1 MINTFGVIG
10 GDERMKYLAQ
20 SIAADGYP
28 VCVCGLE
35 KLGTCRGAAEC
46 DLPQL
51 AAKSSVILLPLP
63 ATKDGLFLNA
73 PYAENEIRLDDDF
86 ARLFM
91 HKTVCG
97 GMLQRLT
104 ASSSLWREIEPEDY
118 YRREELAVGNA
129 IPTAEGAVGIAIREY
144 PGTINGAKCLIT
156 GFGRIGKNL
165 AIILRGMGA
174 EVFCAARKKAD
185 LMQMRAFGV
194 QPLTYREISRR
205 FDLIFNTVPAKVLTS
220 PVLMQQTRETLIIE
234 LASAPGGIDA
244 AAAHERGLRYIRAP
258 GLPAKYAPERAA
270 VILRDAVYAA
280 AAEPLPR
287 LGLAVTGSHCTFS
300 RALEAFRPLKRD
312 YTLVPILSG
321 AAAGTDTRFFAA
333 SAFRAELEAFCGREA
348 VDTFVKA
355 EPLGTAQR
363 LDALLVAPC
372 TGNTLAKL
380 ARGVT
385 DTAVTMACKA
395 HLRNGAPLIL
405 AISTNDGLSGSAE
418 SIAALLQRKNVYFV
432 PFRQDAPHQK
442 PFSLQSDFDL
452 LGETIKAAMEGRQL
466 QPVLL

>member
-1 MINTFGVIG
+1 MRFAITGTDARFLPL
-10 GDERMKYLAQ
+10 RKLLL
-20 SIAADGYP
+20 ADGHEITDP
-28 VCVCGLE
+28 
-35 KLGTCRGAAEC
+35 ASA
-46 DLPQL
+46 DM
-51 AAKSSVILLPLP
+51 VISPP
-63 ATKDGLFLNA
+63 WDPSAR
-73 PYAENEIRLDDDF
+73 YA
-86 ARLFM
+86 
-91 HKTVCG
+91 
-97 GMLQRLT
+97 
-104 ASSSLWREIEPEDY
+104 
-118 YRREELAVGNA
+118 RREEYQIA
-129 IPTAEGAVGIAIREY
+129 IARLTAEGAIALLRPETGLSGAHILLLGYGRIARLLARELQKAGALVTAAARSGEQRAWAEAEGIEALPLDALSGALDRFDVII
-144 PGTINGAKCLIT
+144 GTI
-156 GFGRIGKNL
+156 
-165 AIILRGMGA
+165 
-174 EVFCAARKKAD
+174 
-185 LMQMRAFGV
+185 
-194 QPLTYREISRR
+194 
-205 FDLIFNTVPAKVLTS
+205 PAPVLTE
-220 PVLMQQTRETLIIE
+220 PLLALVRKDALLLE

-348 VDTFVKA
+348 VDTIVKA

-372 TGNTLAKL
+372 TGSTLAKL

-385 DTAVTMACKA
+385 DTAVTMVCKA

>member
-1 MINTFGVIG
+1 MRFAITGTDARFLPL
-10 GDERMKYLAQ
+10 RKLLL
-20 SIAADGYP
+20 ADGHEITDP
-28 VCVCGLE
+28 
-35 KLGTCRGAAEC
+35 ASA
-46 DLPQL
+46 DM
-51 AAKSSVILLPLP
+51 VISPP
-63 ATKDGLFLNA
+63 WDPSAR
-73 PYAENEIRLDDDF
+73 YA
-86 ARLFM
+86 
-91 HKTVCG
+91 
-97 GMLQRLT
+97 
-104 ASSSLWREIEPEDY
+104 
-118 YRREELAVGNA
+118 RREEYQIA
-129 IPTAEGAVGIAIREY
+129 IARLTAEGAIALLRPETGLSGAHILLLGYGRIARLLARELQKAGALVTAAARSGEQRAWAEAEGIEALPLDALSGALDRFDVII
-144 PGTINGAKCLIT
+144 GTI
-156 GFGRIGKNL
+156 
-165 AIILRGMGA
+165 
-174 EVFCAARKKAD
+174 
-185 LMQMRAFGV
+185 
-194 QPLTYREISRR
+194 
-205 FDLIFNTVPAKVLTS
+205 PAPVLTE
-220 PVLMQQTRETLIIE
+220 PLLALVRKDALLLE

-321 AAAGTDTRFFAA
+321 AAVGTDTRFFAA

-348 VDTFVKA
+348 VDTIVKA

-372 TGNTLAKL
+372 TGSTLAKL

-452 LGETIKAAMEGRQL
+452 LGETIKVAMEGRQL

>member
-1 MINTFGVIG
+1 MRFAITGTDARFLPL
-10 GDERMKYLAQ
+10 RKLLL
-20 SIAADGYP
+20 ADGHEITDP
-28 VCVCGLE
+28 
-35 KLGTCRGAAEC
+35 ASA
-46 DLPQL
+46 DM
-51 AAKSSVILLPLP
+51 VISPP
-63 ATKDGLFLNA
+63 WDPSAR
-73 PYAENEIRLDDDF
+73 YA
-86 ARLFM
+86 
-91 HKTVCG
+91 
-97 GMLQRLT
+97 
-104 ASSSLWREIEPEDY
+104 
-118 YRREELAVGNA
+118 RREEYQIA
-129 IPTAEGAVGIAIREY
+129 IARLTAEGAIALLRPETGLSGAHILLLGYGRIARLLARELQKAGALVTAAARSGEQRAWAEAEGIEALPLDALSGALDRFDVII
-144 PGTINGAKCLIT
+144 GTI
-156 GFGRIGKNL
+156 
-165 AIILRGMGA
+165 
-174 EVFCAARKKAD
+174 
-185 LMQMRAFGV
+185 
-194 QPLTYREISRR
+194 
-205 FDLIFNTVPAKVLTS
+205 PAPVLTE
-220 PVLMQQTRETLIIE
+220 PLLALVRKDALLLE

-300 RALEAFRPLKRD
+300 CALEAFRPLKRD

-348 VDTFVKA
+348 VDTIVKA

-372 TGNTLAKL
+372 TGSTLAKL

>member
-1 MINTFGVIG
+1 MRFAITGTDARFLPL
-10 GDERMKYLAQ
+10 RKLLL
-20 SIAADGYP
+20 ADGHEITDP
-28 VCVCGLE
+28 
-35 KLGTCRGAAEC
+35 ASA
-46 DLPQL
+46 DM
-51 AAKSSVILLPLP
+51 VISPP
-63 ATKDGLFLNA
+63 WDPSAR
-73 PYAENEIRLDDDF
+73 YA
-86 ARLFM
+86 
-91 HKTVCG
+91 
-97 GMLQRLT
+97 
-104 ASSSLWREIEPEDY
+104 
-118 YRREELAVGNA
+118 RREEYQIA
-129 IPTAEGAVGIAIREY
+129 IARLTAEGAIALLRPETGLSGAHILLLGYGRIARLLARELQKAGALVTAAARSGEQRAWAEAEGIEALPLDALSGTLDRFDVII
-144 PGTINGAKCLIT
+144 GTI
-156 GFGRIGKNL
+156 
-165 AIILRGMGA
+165 
-174 EVFCAARKKAD
+174 
-185 LMQMRAFGV
+185 
-194 QPLTYREISRR
+194 
-205 FDLIFNTVPAKVLTS
+205 PAPVLTE
-220 PVLMQQTRETLIIE
+220 PLLALVRKDALLLE

-258 GLPAKYAPERAA
+258 GLPAKYAPDRAA

-300 RALEAFRPLKRD
+300 RALEAFRPLKQD

-348 VDTFVKA
+348 VDTIVKS

>member
-1 MINTFGVIG
+1 MRFAITGTDARFPLL
-10 GDERMKYLAQ
+10 R
-20 SIAADGYP
+20 
-28 VCVCGLE
+28 
-35 KLGTCRGAAEC
+35 KL
-46 DLPQL
+46 L
-51 AAKSSVILLPLP
+51 
-63 ATKDGLFLNA
+63 
-73 PYAENEIRLDDDF
+73 LDDGHEITDPAF
-86 ARLFM
+86 ADMVVPPPWDPSARY
-91 HKTVCG
+91 
-97 GMLQRLT
+97 
-104 ASSSLWREIEPEDY
+104 A
-118 YRREELAVGNA
+118 RREEYQIANA
-129 IPTAEGAVGIAIREY
+129 QLTAEGAIALLRPETGLSGAHILLLGYGRIARLLARELQKAGALVTAAARSGEQRAWAEAEGIEALPLDALSGALDRFDVII
-144 PGTINGAKCLIT
+144 GTI
-156 GFGRIGKNL
+156 
-165 AIILRGMGA
+165 
-174 EVFCAARKKAD
+174 
-185 LMQMRAFGV
+185 
-194 QPLTYREISRR
+194 
-205 FDLIFNTVPAKVLTS
+205 PAPVLTE
-220 PVLMQQTRETLIIE
+220 PLLALVRKDALLLE

-348 VDTFVKA
+348 VDTIVKA

-372 TGNTLAKL
+372 TGSTLAKL
-380 ARGVT
+380 ARGVM

-418 SIAALLQRKNVYFV
+418 SIAVLLQRKNVYFV

-452 LGETIKAAMEGRQL
+452 LGETIKAALEGRQL

>member
-1 MINTFGVIG
+1 MRFAITGTDARFLPL
-10 GDERMKYLAQ
+10 RKLLL
-20 SIAADGYP
+20 ADGHEIADP
-28 VCVCGLE
+28 
-35 KLGTCRGAAEC
+35 ASA
-46 DLPQL
+46 DM
-51 AAKSSVILLPLP
+51 VISPP
-63 ATKDGLFLNA
+63 WDPSAR
-73 PYAENEIRLDDDF
+73 YA
-86 ARLFM
+86 
-91 HKTVCG
+91 
-97 GMLQRLT
+97 
-104 ASSSLWREIEPEDY
+104 
-118 YRREELAVGNA
+118 RREEYQIA
-129 IPTAEGAVGIAIREY
+129 IARLTAEGAIALLRPETGLSGAHILLLGYGRIARLLARELQKAGALVTAAARSGEQRAWAEAESIEAL
-144 PGTINGAKCLIT
+144 PLDALSGALDRFDVIIGTI
-156 GFGRIGKNL
+156 
-165 AIILRGMGA
+165 
-174 EVFCAARKKAD
+174 
-185 LMQMRAFGV
+185 
-194 QPLTYREISRR
+194 
-205 FDLIFNTVPAKVLTS
+205 PAPVLTE
-220 PVLMQQTRETLIIE
+220 PLLALVRKDALLLE

-348 VDTFVKA
+348 VDTIVKA

-418 SIAALLQRKNVYFV
+418 SIAALLQHKNVYFV

>member
-1 MINTFGVIG
+1 MRFAITGTDARFLPL
-10 GDERMKYLAQ
+10 RKLLL
-20 SIAADGYP
+20 ADGHEITDP
-28 VCVCGLE
+28 
-35 KLGTCRGAAEC
+35 ASA
-46 DLPQL
+46 DM
-51 AAKSSVILLPLP
+51 VISPP
-63 ATKDGLFLNA
+63 WDPSAR
-73 PYAENEIRLDDDF
+73 YA
-86 ARLFM
+86 
-91 HKTVCG
+91 
-97 GMLQRLT
+97 
-104 ASSSLWREIEPEDY
+104 
-118 YRREELAVGNA
+118 RREEYQIA
-129 IPTAEGAVGIAIREY
+129 IARLTAEGAIALLRPETGLSGAHILLLGYGRIARLLARELQKAGALVTAAARSGEQRAWAEAESIEAL
-144 PGTINGAKCLIT
+144 PLDALSGALDRFDVIIGTI
-156 GFGRIGKNL
+156 
-165 AIILRGMGA
+165 
-174 EVFCAARKKAD
+174 
-185 LMQMRAFGV
+185 
-194 QPLTYREISRR
+194 
-205 FDLIFNTVPAKVLTS
+205 PAPVLTE
-220 PVLMQQTRETLIIE
+220 PLLALVRKDALLLE

-312 YTLVPILSG
+312 YALVPILSG

-333 SAFRAELEAFCGREA
+333 SAFRAELEAYCCREA
-348 VDTFVKA
+348 VDTIVKA

-372 TGNTLAKL
+372 TGSTLAKL

>member
-1 MINTFGVIG
+1 MRFAITGTDARFLPL
-10 GDERMKYLAQ
+10 RKLLL
-20 SIAADGYP
+20 ADGHEITDP
-28 VCVCGLE
+28 
-35 KLGTCRGAAEC
+35 ASA
-46 DLPQL
+46 DM
-51 AAKSSVILLPLP
+51 VISPP
-63 ATKDGLFLNA
+63 WDPSAR
-73 PYAENEIRLDDDF
+73 YA
-86 ARLFM
+86 
-91 HKTVCG
+91 
-97 GMLQRLT
+97 
-104 ASSSLWREIEPEDY
+104 
-118 YRREELAVGNA
+118 RREEYQIA
-129 IPTAEGAVGIAIREY
+129 IARLTAEGAIALLRPETGLSGAHILLLGYGRIARLLARELQKAGALVTAAARSGEQRAWAEAEGIEALPLDALSGALDRFDVII
-144 PGTINGAKCLIT
+144 GTI
-156 GFGRIGKNL
+156 
-165 AIILRGMGA
+165 
-174 EVFCAARKKAD
+174 
-185 LMQMRAFGV
+185 
-194 QPLTYREISRR
+194 
-205 FDLIFNTVPAKVLTS
+205 PAPVLTE
-220 PVLMQQTRETLIIE
+220 PLLALVRKDALLLE

-300 RALEAFRPLKRD
+300 RALEAFRPLKWD

-348 VDTFVKA
+348 VDTIVKA

>member
-1 MINTFGVIG
+1 MRFAITGTDARFLPL
-10 GDERMKYLAQ
+10 RKLLL
-20 SIAADGYP
+20 ADGHEITDP
-28 VCVCGLE
+28 
-35 KLGTCRGAAEC
+35 ASA
-46 DLPQL
+46 DM
-51 AAKSSVILLPLP
+51 VISPP
-63 ATKDGLFLNA
+63 WDPSAR
-73 PYAENEIRLDDDF
+73 YA
-86 ARLFM
+86 
-91 HKTVCG
+91 
-97 GMLQRLT
+97 
-104 ASSSLWREIEPEDY
+104 
-118 YRREELAVGNA
+118 RREEYQIA
-129 IPTAEGAVGIAIREY
+129 IARLTAEGAIALLRPETGLSGAHILLLGYGRIARLLARELQKAGALVSAAARSGEQRAWAEAEGIEALPLDTLSGALDRFDVII
-144 PGTINGAKCLIT
+144 GTI
-156 GFGRIGKNL
+156 
-165 AIILRGMGA
+165 
-174 EVFCAARKKAD
+174 
-185 LMQMRAFGV
+185 
-194 QPLTYREISRR
+194 
-205 FDLIFNTVPAKVLTS
+205 PAPVLTE
-220 PVLMQQTRETLIIE
+220 PLLALVRKDALLLE

-348 VDTFVKA
+348 VDTIVKA

>member
-1 MINTFGVIG
+1 MRFAITGTDARFLPL
-10 GDERMKYLAQ
+10 RKLLL
-20 SIAADGYP
+20 ADGHEITDP
-28 VCVCGLE
+28 
-35 KLGTCRGAAEC
+35 ASA
-46 DLPQL
+46 DM
-51 AAKSSVILLPLP
+51 VISPP
-63 ATKDGLFLNA
+63 WDPSAR
-73 PYAENEIRLDDDF
+73 YA
-86 ARLFM
+86 
-91 HKTVCG
+91 
-97 GMLQRLT
+97 
-104 ASSSLWREIEPEDY
+104 
-118 YRREELAVGNA
+118 RREEYQIA
-129 IPTAEGAVGIAIREY
+129 IARLTAEGAIALLRPETGLSGAHILLLGYGRIARLLARELHKAGALVTAAARSGEQRAWAEAESIEAL
-144 PGTINGAKCLIT
+144 PLDALSGALDRFDVIIGTI
-156 GFGRIGKNL
+156 
-165 AIILRGMGA
+165 
-174 EVFCAARKKAD
+174 
-185 LMQMRAFGV
+185 
-194 QPLTYREISRR
+194 
-205 FDLIFNTVPAKVLTS
+205 PAPVLTE
-220 PVLMQQTRETLIIE
+220 PLLALVRKDALLLE

-300 RALEAFRPLKRD
+300 RVLEAFRPLKRD
-312 YTLVPILSG
+312 YALVPILSG

-333 SAFRAELEAFCGREA
+333 SAFRAELEAFCCREA
-348 VDTFVKA
+348 VDTIVKA

-372 TGNTLAKL
+372 TGSTLAKL

>member
-1 MINTFGVIG
+1 MRFAITGTDARFLPL
-10 GDERMKYLAQ
+10 RKLLL
-20 SIAADGYP
+20 ADGHEITDP
-28 VCVCGLE
+28 
-35 KLGTCRGAAEC
+35 ASA
-46 DLPQL
+46 DM
-51 AAKSSVILLPLP
+51 VISPP
-63 ATKDGLFLNA
+63 WDPSAR
-73 PYAENEIRLDDDF
+73 YA
-86 ARLFM
+86 
-91 HKTVCG
+91 
-97 GMLQRLT
+97 
-104 ASSSLWREIEPEDY
+104 
-118 YRREELAVGNA
+118 RREEYQIA
-129 IPTAEGAVGIAIREY
+129 IARLTAEGAIALLRPETGLSGAHILLLGYGRIARLLARELQKAGALVTAAARSGEQRAWAEAEGIEALPLDALSGALDRFDVII
-144 PGTINGAKCLIT
+144 GTI
-156 GFGRIGKNL
+156 
-165 AIILRGMGA
+165 
-174 EVFCAARKKAD
+174 
-185 LMQMRAFGV
+185 
-194 QPLTYREISRR
+194 
-205 FDLIFNTVPAKVLTS
+205 PAPVLTEPLLS
-220 PVLMQQTRETLIIE
+220 LVRKDALLLE

-333 SAFRAELEAFCGREA
+333 SAFRAEFEAFCGREA
-348 VDTFVKA
+348 VDTIVKA

>member
-1 MINTFGVIG
+1 MRFAITGTDARFLPL
-10 GDERMKYLAQ
+10 RKLLL
-20 SIAADGYP
+20 ADGHEITDP
-28 VCVCGLE
+28 
-35 KLGTCRGAAEC
+35 ASA
-46 DLPQL
+46 DM
-51 AAKSSVILLPLP
+51 VISPP
-63 ATKDGLFLNA
+63 WDPSAR
-73 PYAENEIRLDDDF
+73 YA
-86 ARLFM
+86 
-91 HKTVCG
+91 
-97 GMLQRLT
+97 
-104 ASSSLWREIEPEDY
+104 
-118 YRREELAVGNA
+118 RREEYQIA
-129 IPTAEGAVGIAIREY
+129 IARLTAEGAIALLRPETGLSGAHILLLGYGRIARLLARELQKAGALVTAAARSGEQRAWAEAEGIEALPLDALSGALDRFDVII
-144 PGTINGAKCLIT
+144 GTI
-156 GFGRIGKNL
+156 
-165 AIILRGMGA
+165 
-174 EVFCAARKKAD
+174 
-185 LMQMRAFGV
+185 
-194 QPLTYREISRR
+194 
-205 FDLIFNTVPAKVLTS
+205 PAPVLTE
-220 PVLMQQTRETLIIE
+220 PLLALVRKDALLLE

-280 AAEPLPR
+280 AAEPLPH

-300 RALEAFRPLKRD
+300 RALEAFRPLKWD

-348 VDTFVKA
+348 VDTIVKA

-452 LGETIKAAMEGRQL
+452 LGEAIKAAMEGRQL

>member
-1 MINTFGVIG
+1 MRFAITGTDARFLPL
-10 GDERMKYLAQ
+10 RKLLL
-20 SIAADGYP
+20 ADGHEITDP
-28 VCVCGLE
+28 
-35 KLGTCRGAAEC
+35 ASA
-46 DLPQL
+46 DM
-51 AAKSSVILLPLP
+51 VISPP
-63 ATKDGLFLNA
+63 WDPSAR
-73 PYAENEIRLDDDF
+73 YA
-86 ARLFM
+86 
-91 HKTVCG
+91 
-97 GMLQRLT
+97 
-104 ASSSLWREIEPEDY
+104 
-118 YRREELAVGNA
+118 RREEYQIA
-129 IPTAEGAVGIAIREY
+129 IARLTAEGAIALLRPETGLSGAHILLLGYGRIARLLARELQKAGALVTAAARSGEQRAWAEAESIEAL
-144 PGTINGAKCLIT
+144 PLDALSGALDRFDVIIGTI
-156 GFGRIGKNL
+156 
-165 AIILRGMGA
+165 
-174 EVFCAARKKAD
+174 
-185 LMQMRAFGV
+185 
-194 QPLTYREISRR
+194 
-205 FDLIFNTVPAKVLTS
+205 PAPVLTE
-220 PVLMQQTRETLIIE
+220 PLLALVRKDALLLE

-348 VDTFVKA
+348 VDTIVKA

-372 TGNTLAKL
+372 TGSTLAKL

-452 LGETIKAAMEGRQL
+452 LGETIIAAMEGRQL

>member
-1 MINTFGVIG
+1 MRFAITGTDARFLPL
-10 GDERMKYLAQ
+10 RKLLL
-20 SIAADGYP
+20 ADGHEITDP
-28 VCVCGLE
+28 
-35 KLGTCRGAAEC
+35 ASA
-46 DLPQL
+46 DL
-51 AAKSSVILLPLP
+51 VISPP
-63 ATKDGLFLNA
+63 WDPSAR
-73 PYAENEIRLDDDF
+73 YA
-86 ARLFM
+86 
-91 HKTVCG
+91 
-97 GMLQRLT
+97 
-104 ASSSLWREIEPEDY
+104 
-118 YRREELAVGNA
+118 RREEYQIA
-129 IPTAEGAVGIAIREY
+129 IARLTAEGAIALLRPETGLSGAHILLLGYGRIARLLARELQKAGALVTAAARSGEQRAWAEAEGIEALPLDALSGALDRFDVII
-144 PGTINGAKCLIT
+144 GTI
-156 GFGRIGKNL
+156 
-165 AIILRGMGA
+165 
-174 EVFCAARKKAD
+174 
-185 LMQMRAFGV
+185 
-194 QPLTYREISRR
+194 
-205 FDLIFNTVPAKVLTS
+205 PAPVLTE
-220 PVLMQQTRETLIIE
+220 PLLALVRKDALLLE

-321 AAAGTDTRFFAA
+321 AAAGTDTRFSAA

-348 VDTFVKA
+348 VDTIVKA

-372 TGNTLAKL
+372 TGSTLAKL

>member
-1 MINTFGVIG
+1 MRFAITGTDARFLPL
-10 GDERMKYLAQ
+10 RKLLL
-20 SIAADGYP
+20 ADGHEITDP
-28 VCVCGLE
+28 
-35 KLGTCRGAAEC
+35 ASA
-46 DLPQL
+46 DM
-51 AAKSSVILLPLP
+51 VISPP
-63 ATKDGLFLNA
+63 WDPSAR
-73 PYAENEIRLDDDF
+73 YA
-86 ARLFM
+86 
-91 HKTVCG
+91 
-97 GMLQRLT
+97 
-104 ASSSLWREIEPEDY
+104 
-118 YRREELAVGNA
+118 RREEYQIA
-129 IPTAEGAVGIAIREY
+129 IARLTAEGAIALLRPETGLSGAHILLLGYGRIARLLARELQKAGALVTAAARSGEQRAWAEAEGIEALPLDALSGALDRFDVII
-144 PGTINGAKCLIT
+144 GTI
-156 GFGRIGKNL
+156 
-165 AIILRGMGA
+165 
-174 EVFCAARKKAD
+174 
-185 LMQMRAFGV
+185 
-194 QPLTYREISRR
+194 
-205 FDLIFNTVPAKVLTS
+205 PAPVLTE
-220 PVLMQQTRETLIIE
+220 PLLALVRKDALLLE

-348 VDTFVKA
+348 VDTIVKA

-363 LDALLVAPC
+363 LDALLVVPC

>member
-1 MINTFGVIG
+1 MRFAITGTDARFPLL
-10 GDERMKYLAQ
+10 RKLLL
-20 SIAADGYP
+20 ADGH
-28 VCVCGLE
+28 E
-35 KLGTCRGAAEC
+35 IT
-46 DLPQL
+46 D
-51 AAKSSVILLPLP
+51 P
-63 ATKDGLFLNA
+63 AFADMVVPPPWNPSA
-73 PYAENEIRLDDDF
+73 RYA
-86 ARLFM
+86 
-91 HKTVCG
+91 
-97 GMLQRLT
+97 
-104 ASSSLWREIEPEDY
+104 
-118 YRREELAVGNA
+118 RREEYQIANA
-129 IPTAEGAVGIAIREY
+129 RLTAEGAVALLRPETGLSGAHVLLLGYGRIARLLARELQKAGALVTAAARSGEQRAWAEAEGIEALPLDALSDALDRFDVII
-144 PGTINGAKCLIT
+144 GTI
-156 GFGRIGKNL
+156 
-165 AIILRGMGA
+165 
-174 EVFCAARKKAD
+174 
-185 LMQMRAFGV
+185 
-194 QPLTYREISRR
+194 
-205 FDLIFNTVPAKVLTS
+205 PAPVLTE
-220 PVLMQQTRETLIIE
+220 PLLALVRKDALLLE

-244 AAAHERGLRYIRAP
+244 AAAHERDLRYIRAP

-270 VILRDAVYAA
+270 AILRDAVYAA

-300 RALEAFRPLKRD
+300 HALKAFQPLKRD
-312 YTLVPILSG
+312 YALVPILSG

-348 VDTFVKA
+348 VDTIVKA

-372 TGNTLAKL
+372 TGSTLAKL

-452 LGETIKAAMEGRQL
+452 LGETIEAAMEGRQL

>member
-1 MINTFGVIG
+1 MRFAITGTDARFLPL
-10 GDERMKYLAQ
+10 RKLLL
-20 SIAADGYP
+20 ADGHEITDP
-28 VCVCGLE
+28 
-35 KLGTCRGAAEC
+35 ASA
-46 DLPQL
+46 DM
-51 AAKSSVILLPLP
+51 VISPP
-63 ATKDGLFLNA
+63 WDPSAR
-73 PYAENEIRLDDDF
+73 YA
-86 ARLFM
+86 
-91 HKTVCG
+91 
-97 GMLQRLT
+97 
-104 ASSSLWREIEPEDY
+104 
-118 YRREELAVGNA
+118 RREEYQIA
-129 IPTAEGAVGIAIREY
+129 IARLTAEGAIALLRPETGLSGAHILLLGYGRIARLLARELQKAGALVTAAARSGEQRAWAEAEGIEALPLDALSGALDRFDVII
-144 PGTINGAKCLIT
+144 GTI
-156 GFGRIGKNL
+156 
-165 AIILRGMGA
+165 
-174 EVFCAARKKAD
+174 
-185 LMQMRAFGV
+185 
-194 QPLTYREISRR
+194 
-205 FDLIFNTVPAKVLTS
+205 PAPVLTE
-220 PVLMQQTRETLIIE
+220 PLLALVRKDALLLE

-258 GLPAKYAPERAA
+258 GLPEKYAPERAA

-348 VDTFVKA
+348 VDTIVKA

-372 TGNTLAKL
+372 TGSTLAKL

>member
-1 MINTFGVIG
+1 MRFAITGTDARFLPL
-10 GDERMKYLAQ
+10 RKLLL
-20 SIAADGYP
+20 ADGH
-28 VCVCGLE
+28 E
-35 KLGTCRGAAEC
+35 IT
-46 DLPQL
+46 D
-51 AAKSSVILLPLP
+51 P
-63 ATKDGLFLNA
+63 ASADMIISPPWDPSA
-73 PYAENEIRLDDDF
+73 RYA
-86 ARLFM
+86 
-91 HKTVCG
+91 
-97 GMLQRLT
+97 
-104 ASSSLWREIEPEDY
+104 
-118 YRREELAVGNA
+118 RREEYQIA
-129 IPTAEGAVGIAIREY
+129 IAQLTAEGAIALLRPETGLSGAHILLLGYGRIARLLARELQKAGALVTAAARSGEQRAWAEAEGIEALPLDALSGALDRFDVII
-144 PGTINGAKCLIT
+144 GTI
-156 GFGRIGKNL
+156 
-165 AIILRGMGA
+165 
-174 EVFCAARKKAD
+174 
-185 LMQMRAFGV
+185 
-194 QPLTYREISRR
+194 
-205 FDLIFNTVPAKVLTS
+205 PAPVLTE
-220 PVLMQQTRETLIIE
+220 PLLALVRKDALLLE

-348 VDTFVKA
+348 VDTIVKA

-372 TGNTLAKL
+372 TGSTLAKL

-452 LGETIKAAMEGRQL
+452 LGVTIKAAMEGRQL

>member
-1 MINTFGVIG
+1 MRFAITGTDARFLPL
-10 GDERMKYLAQ
+10 RKLLL
-20 SIAADGYP
+20 ADGHEITDP
-28 VCVCGLE
+28 
-35 KLGTCRGAAEC
+35 ASA
-46 DLPQL
+46 DM
-51 AAKSSVILLPLP
+51 VISPP
-63 ATKDGLFLNA
+63 WDPSAR
-73 PYAENEIRLDDDF
+73 YA
-86 ARLFM
+86 
-91 HKTVCG
+91 
-97 GMLQRLT
+97 
-104 ASSSLWREIEPEDY
+104 
-118 YRREELAVGNA
+118 RREEYQIA
-129 IPTAEGAVGIAIREY
+129 IAQLTAEGVIALLRPETGLSGAHILLLGYGRIARLLARELQKAGALVTAAARSGEQRAWAEAEGIEALPLDALSGALDRFDVII
-144 PGTINGAKCLIT
+144 GTI
-156 GFGRIGKNL
+156 
-165 AIILRGMGA
+165 
-174 EVFCAARKKAD
+174 
-185 LMQMRAFGV
+185 
-194 QPLTYREISRR
+194 
-205 FDLIFNTVPAKVLTS
+205 PAPVLTE
-220 PVLMQQTRETLIIE
+220 PLLALVRKDALLLE

-348 VDTFVKA
+348 VDTIVKA

-452 LGETIKAAMEGRQL
+452 LGETIKAAMEGCQL

>member
-1 MINTFGVIG
+1 MRFAITGTDARFLPL
-10 GDERMKYLAQ
+10 RKLLL
-20 SIAADGYP
+20 ADGHEITDP
-28 VCVCGLE
+28 
-35 KLGTCRGAAEC
+35 ASA
-46 DLPQL
+46 DM
-51 AAKSSVILLPLP
+51 VISPP
-63 ATKDGLFLNA
+63 WDPSAR
-73 PYAENEIRLDDDF
+73 YA
-86 ARLFM
+86 
-91 HKTVCG
+91 
-97 GMLQRLT
+97 
-104 ASSSLWREIEPEDY
+104 
-118 YRREELAVGNA
+118 RREEYQIA
-129 IPTAEGAVGIAIREY
+129 IARLTAEGAIALLRPETGLSGAHILLLGYGRIARLLARELQKAGALVTAAARSGEQRAWAEAEGIEALPLDALSGALDRFDVII
-144 PGTINGAKCLIT
+144 GTIPAPVLT
-156 GFGRIGKNL
+156 EPLL
-165 AIILRGMGA
+165 AI
-174 EVFCAARKKAD
+174 VRKDA
-185 LMQMRAFGV
+185 L
-194 QPLTYREISRR
+194 L
-205 FDLIFNTVPAKVLTS
+205 L
-220 PVLMQQTRETLIIE
+220 E

-348 VDTFVKA
+348 VDTIVKA

>member
-1 MINTFGVIG
+1 MRFAITGTDARFLPL
-10 GDERMKYLAQ
+10 RKLLL
-20 SIAADGYP
+20 ADGH
-28 VCVCGLE
+28 E
-35 KLGTCRGAAEC
+35 IT
-46 DLPQL
+46 D
-51 AAKSSVILLPLP
+51 P
-63 ATKDGLFLNA
+63 AFADMVVPPPWDPSA
-73 PYAENEIRLDDDF
+73 RYA
-86 ARLFM
+86 
-91 HKTVCG
+91 
-97 GMLQRLT
+97 
-104 ASSSLWREIEPEDY
+104 
-118 YRREELAVGNA
+118 RREEYQIA
-129 IPTAEGAVGIAIREY
+129 IARLTAEGAIALLRPETGLSGAHILLLGYGRIARLLARELQKAGALVTAAARSGEQRAWAEAESIEAL
-144 PGTINGAKCLIT
+144 PLDALSGALDRFDVIIGTI
-156 GFGRIGKNL
+156 
-165 AIILRGMGA
+165 
-174 EVFCAARKKAD
+174 
-185 LMQMRAFGV
+185 
-194 QPLTYREISRR
+194 
-205 FDLIFNTVPAKVLTS
+205 PAPVLTE
-220 PVLMQQTRETLIIE
+220 PLLALVRKDALLLE

-348 VDTFVKA
+348 VDTIVKA

-372 TGNTLAKL
+372 TGSTLAKL

>member
-1 MINTFGVIG
+1 MRFAITGTDARFLPL
-10 GDERMKYLAQ
+10 RKLLL
-20 SIAADGYP
+20 ADGHEITDP
-28 VCVCGLE
+28 
-35 KLGTCRGAAEC
+35 ASA
-46 DLPQL
+46 DM
-51 AAKSSVILLPLP
+51 VISPP
-63 ATKDGLFLNA
+63 WDPSAR
-73 PYAENEIRLDDDF
+73 YA
-86 ARLFM
+86 
-91 HKTVCG
+91 
-97 GMLQRLT
+97 
-104 ASSSLWREIEPEDY
+104 
-118 YRREELAVGNA
+118 RREEYQIA
-129 IPTAEGAVGIAIREY
+129 IARLTAEGAIALLRPETGLSGAHILLLGYGRIARLLARELQKAGALVTAAARSGEQRAWAEAEGIEALPLDALSGALDRFDVII
-144 PGTINGAKCLIT
+144 GTI
-156 GFGRIGKNL
+156 
-165 AIILRGMGA
+165 
-174 EVFCAARKKAD
+174 
-185 LMQMRAFGV
+185 
-194 QPLTYREISRR
+194 
-205 FDLIFNTVPAKVLTS
+205 PAPVLTE
-220 PVLMQQTRETLIIE
+220 PLLALVRKDALLLE

-300 RALEAFRPLKRD
+300 RALEAFRPLNRD
-312 YTLVPILSG
+312 YTLMPILSG

-348 VDTFVKA
+348 VDTIVKA

>member
-1 MINTFGVIG
+1 MRFAITGTDARFLPL
-10 GDERMKYLAQ
+10 RKLLL
-20 SIAADGYP
+20 ADGHEITDP
-28 VCVCGLE
+28 
-35 KLGTCRGAAEC
+35 ASA
-46 DLPQL
+46 DM
-51 AAKSSVILLPLP
+51 VISPP
-63 ATKDGLFLNA
+63 WDPSAR
-73 PYAENEIRLDDDF
+73 YA
-86 ARLFM
+86 
-91 HKTVCG
+91 
-97 GMLQRLT
+97 
-104 ASSSLWREIEPEDY
+104 
-118 YRREELAVGNA
+118 RREEYQIA
-129 IPTAEGAVGIAIREY
+129 IARLTAEGAIALLRPETGLSGAHILLLGYGRIARLLARELQKAGALVTAAARSGEQRAWAEAEGIEALPLDALSGALDRFDVII
-144 PGTINGAKCLIT
+144 GTI
-156 GFGRIGKNL
+156 
-165 AIILRGMGA
+165 
-174 EVFCAARKKAD
+174 
-185 LMQMRAFGV
+185 
-194 QPLTYREISRR
+194 
-205 FDLIFNTVPAKVLTS
+205 PAPVLTE
-220 PVLMQQTRETLIIE
+220 PLLALVRKDALLLE

-348 VDTFVKA
+348 VDTIVKA

-372 TGNTLAKL
+372 TGSTLAKL

-418 SIAALLQRKNVYFV
+418 SITALLQRKNVYFV

>member
-1 MINTFGVIG
+1 MRFAITGT
-10 GDERMKYLAQ
+10 DARSLPLRKLLL
-20 SIAADGYP
+20 ADGHEITDP
-28 VCVCGLE
+28 
-35 KLGTCRGAAEC
+35 ASA
-46 DLPQL
+46 DM
-51 AAKSSVILLPLP
+51 VISPP
-63 ATKDGLFLNA
+63 WDPSAR
-73 PYAENEIRLDDDF
+73 YA
-86 ARLFM
+86 
-91 HKTVCG
+91 
-97 GMLQRLT
+97 
-104 ASSSLWREIEPEDY
+104 
-118 YRREELAVGNA
+118 RREEYQIA
-129 IPTAEGAVGIAIREY
+129 IARLTAEGAIALLRPETGLSGAHILLLGYGRIARLLARELQKAGALVTAAARSGEQRAWAEAEGIEALPLDALSGALDRFDVII
-144 PGTINGAKCLIT
+144 GTI
-156 GFGRIGKNL
+156 
-165 AIILRGMGA
+165 
-174 EVFCAARKKAD
+174 
-185 LMQMRAFGV
+185 
-194 QPLTYREISRR
+194 
-205 FDLIFNTVPAKVLTS
+205 PAPVLTE
-220 PVLMQQTRETLIIE
+220 PLLALVRKDALLLE

>member
-1 MINTFGVIG
+1 MRFAITGTDARFLPL
-10 GDERMKYLAQ
+10 RKLLL
-20 SIAADGYP
+20 ADGHEITDP
-28 VCVCGLE
+28 
-35 KLGTCRGAAEC
+35 ASA
-46 DLPQL
+46 DM
-51 AAKSSVILLPLP
+51 VISPP
-63 ATKDGLFLNA
+63 WDPSAR
-73 PYAENEIRLDDDF
+73 YA
-86 ARLFM
+86 
-91 HKTVCG
+91 
-97 GMLQRLT
+97 
-104 ASSSLWREIEPEDY
+104 
-118 YRREELAVGNA
+118 RREEYQIA
-129 IPTAEGAVGIAIREY
+129 IARLTAEGAIALLRPETGLSGAHILLLGYGRIARLLARELQKAGALVTAAARSGEQRAWAEAEGIEALPLDALSGALDRFDVII
-144 PGTINGAKCLIT
+144 GTI
-156 GFGRIGKNL
+156 
-165 AIILRGMGA
+165 
-174 EVFCAARKKAD
+174 
-185 LMQMRAFGV
+185 
-194 QPLTYREISRR
+194 
-205 FDLIFNTVPAKVLTS
+205 PAPVLTE
-220 PVLMQQTRETLIIE
+220 PLLALVRKDALLLE

-348 VDTFVKA
+348 VDTIVKA

-372 TGNTLAKL
+372 TGSTLAKL

-452 LGETIKAAMEGRQL
+452 LGETIKAALEGRQL

>member
-1 MINTFGVIG
+1 MRFAITGTDARFLPL
-10 GDERMKYLAQ
+10 RKLLL
-20 SIAADGYP
+20 ADGHEITDP
-28 VCVCGLE
+28 
-35 KLGTCRGAAEC
+35 ASA
-46 DLPQL
+46 DM
-51 AAKSSVILLPLP
+51 VISPP
-63 ATKDGLFLNA
+63 WDPSAR
-73 PYAENEIRLDDDF
+73 YA
-86 ARLFM
+86 
-91 HKTVCG
+91 
-97 GMLQRLT
+97 
-104 ASSSLWREIEPEDY
+104 
-118 YRREELAVGNA
+118 RREEYQIA
-129 IPTAEGAVGIAIREY
+129 IARLTAEGAIALLRPETGLSGAHILLLGYGRIARLLARELQKAGALVTAAARSGEQRAWAEAEGIEALPLDALSGALDRFDVII
-144 PGTINGAKCLIT
+144 GTI
-156 GFGRIGKNL
+156 
-165 AIILRGMGA
+165 
-174 EVFCAARKKAD
+174 
-185 LMQMRAFGV
+185 
-194 QPLTYREISRR
+194 
-205 FDLIFNTVPAKVLTS
+205 PAPVLTE
-220 PVLMQQTRETLIIE
+220 PLLALVRKDALLLE

-280 AAEPLPR
+280 AAEPHPR

>member
-1 MINTFGVIG
+1 MRFAITGTDARFPLL
-10 GDERMKYLAQ
+10 RKLLL
-20 SIAADGYP
+20 ADGHEITDP
-28 VCVCGLE
+28 
-35 KLGTCRGAAEC
+35 ASA
-46 DLPQL
+46 DM
-51 AAKSSVILLPLP
+51 VISPP
-63 ATKDGLFLNA
+63 WDPSAR
-73 PYAENEIRLDDDF
+73 YA
-86 ARLFM
+86 
-91 HKTVCG
+91 
-97 GMLQRLT
+97 
-104 ASSSLWREIEPEDY
+104 
-118 YRREELAVGNA
+118 RREEYQIANA
-129 IPTAEGAVGIAIREY
+129 RLTAEGAIALLRPETGLSGAHILLLGYGRIARLLARELQKAGALVTAAARSGEQRAWAEAEGIEALPLDALSDALDRFDVII
-144 PGTINGAKCLIT
+144 GTI
-156 GFGRIGKNL
+156 
-165 AIILRGMGA
+165 
-174 EVFCAARKKAD
+174 
-185 LMQMRAFGV
+185 
-194 QPLTYREISRR
+194 
-205 FDLIFNTVPAKVLTS
+205 PAPVLTE
-220 PVLMQQTRETLIIE
+220 PLLVLVRKDALLLE

-348 VDTFVKA
+348 VDTIVKA

-372 TGNTLAKL
+372 TGSTLAKL